1 MVYVDAFSL
10 IAEDKIRTAI
20 KEGEFEN
27 LPGQGKPLQLEDLSH
42 IPEDL
47 RIAYK
52 VLKNAN
58 LINETDRL
66 KEDLMTIENLLNSCD
81 SSEERQRLKMKK
93 NEKQIRLEAL
103 LKKRKALD
111 SKASAIYKEKVL
123 EQFKK

>member
-1 MVYVDAFSL
+1 MDIFSL
-10 IAEDKIRTAI
+10 MAEDKIQTAI
-20 KEGEFEN
+20 KEGEFDN

-52 VLKNAN
+52 VLKNSN
-58 LINETDRL
+58 MINETDRL
-66 KEDLMTIENLLNSCD
+66 KEELMTIENLLDSCG
-81 SSEERQRLKMKK
+81 SNEESQRLKTKK

-103 LKKRKALD
+103 IKKRKALD
-111 SKASAIYKEKVL
+111 SKASAFYKERVF

>member
-1 MVYVDAFSL
+1 MDIFSL

-52 VLKNAN
+52 VLKNSN
-58 LINETDRL
+58 MISETERL
-66 KEDLMTIENLLNSCD
+66 KEELITIENLLDSCD
-81 SSEERQRLKMKK
+81 SSEESQRLKTKK
-93 NEKQIRLEAL
+93 HEKQIRLEVL
-103 LKKRKALD
+103 MKKRKALE
-111 SKASAIYKEKVL
+111 SKASAFYKEKVFK
-123 EQFKK
+123 QFEK